1 MRALFLPQ
9 DGESATILFC
19 LWQALFQRFDSGIIF
34 RSQFQGL
41 IQKQSILCVWHMNS
55 LSFSEC
61 PICTILLTPVQFLC
75 QDPNQFELLR
85 RSQLP
90 NSGKNLSQCHISLL
104 YAVDYMVKEECV

>member
-61 PICTILLTPVQFLC
+61 PICTILLYLQPTNTGLYSVQGGRRRT
-75 QDPNQFELLR
+75 LR
-85 RSQLP
+85 
-90 NSGKNLSQCHISLL
+90 
-104 YAVDYMVKEECV
+104 